1 MPCNKSGFTNIDSVR
16 GWSTIDF
23 DWSNAKEI
31 WDKHTPMDD
40 EELLYQQVQV
50 RQGGARL
57 RALIAARRS
66 PLPPPT
72 HTRTRITQMTT
83 SASPGTTVWVYR
95 CSVYACACTSTAA
108 PENAPP
114 NAKRTA
120 TPTGTPRRP

>member
-1 MPCNKSGFTNIDSVR
+1 MPCNKSGFTSVDSLR
-16 GWSTIDF
+16 GWAIQDF

-66 PLPPPT
+66 PLPSPPHT
-72 HTRTRITQMTT
+72 HAHNADDHVRV
-83 SASPGTTVWVYR
+83 PGHHGVGVSLLR
-95 CSVYACACTSTAA
+95 LCVCVHLHC
-108 PENAPP
+108 
-114 NAKRTA
+114 
-120 TPTGTPRRP
+120 RP